1 MPIYF
6 LTIPFYRKLCYNHTM
21 DNLSDGTKR
30 LIISMRLVFVA
41 IIIFIFAGATAI
53 KKPSSGIIGSGDF
66 LNTSLIKEL
75 GAKHTSENESVA
87 KDNNP
92 EVPVTSTPKNDTE
105 EKPKQTQKESS
116 SVSEKS
122 ETSATN
128 NPHNYAAATAT
139 AQNNTTSNSSV
150 SNSQNTRPTAPNYDS
165 SEYDAGSPYE
175 QVYVDDNNPA
185 ADPIPSQS
193 ETETPSQ
200 EQPSEQT
207 TDNDNHTS
215 E

>member
-1 MPIYF
+1 
-6 LTIPFYRKLCYNHTM
+6 M

-87 KDNNP
+87 KDNTDP
-92 EVPVTSTPKNDTE
+92 EVPITSTPKNNTE
-105 EKPKQTQKESS
+105 EKPKQTQKETNTA
-116 SVSEKS
+116 SEKS

-139 AQNNTTSNSSV
+139 AQNNTTSNSSA
-150 SNSQNTRPTAPNYDS
+150 SNSQNTRPATPNYDS

-207 TDNDNHTS
+207 PDSD
-215 E
+215 